1 MKFCKLADVADWQD
15 PEFQEIASLLME
27 GDCNRKAWEFIQV
40 YQGLKHLGLL
50 NGESKAIGLGVGH
63 ENLIYAFTN
72 VCGHVVATDLYE
84 SQDWSTAA
92 MAVQDIYERNP
103 FPYQRDRLLVQHMD
117 MRQIEFPDQSFD
129 FVWSCC
135 AIEHVNNF
143 YDLHQVYREIHRVLK
158 PGGIAALTTEFNNT
172 DHPRYEPNM
181 LFTDRAWVEAWLTGA
196 DSLVQGFELIDQ
208 PDFFLSDR
216 PENQPVPRKQTLG
229 AIQVYCGDIVLNSI
243 AFFLRKSGAF
253 SRSYDEQWLPP
264 FWRLYLAAC
273 DAYRD
278 YDYVAS
284 EALLKQA
291 LALEALEPRLK
302 IRALRRLIEALYAQS
317 KVEEVRQI
325 CAATL
330 LECANCQDE
339 DQLVSFAIH
348 SWQCGLEA
356 EANQLYAKL
365 ETLPSA
371 NVDVMIQS
379 RLQQARY
386 YEKQGE
392 WEKALELVGQAE
404 QEILPGAHTEVYK
417 PKIYFRT
424 GSIYE
429 KLGKRSS
436 AIRFYRL
443 ALEVSAT
450 NSELQLACYRRL
462 TVCLQAELDQERERT
477 AKLEAT
483 NRWMQTSKFW
493 KLRSVVVG
501 VKAKLQGRDP
511 SPSL

>member
-1 MKFCKLADVADWQD
+1 
-15 PEFQEIASLLME
+15 
-27 GDCNRKAWEFIQV
+27 
-40 YQGLKHLGLL
+40 
-50 NGESKAIGLGVGH
+50 
-63 ENLIYAFTN
+63 
-72 VCGHVVATDLYE
+72 
-84 SQDWSTAA
+84 
-92 MAVQDIYERNP
+92 
-103 FPYQRDRLLVQHMD
+103 
-117 MRQIEFPDQSFD
+117 
-129 FVWSCC
+129 
-135 AIEHVNNF
+135 
-143 YDLHQVYREIHRVLK
+143 
-158 PGGIAALTTEFNNT
+158 
-172 DHPRYEPNM
+172 M